1 LGHMAK
7 IDVILGFVAGNADLE
22 GRKELLDA

>member
-1 LGHMAK
+1 MAK